1 MNHPRPP
8 LQSKRHPKLNGR
20 LHPAPPRWRK
30 PSPLVFVGLIVGSAF
45 FFHGLWISE
54 LTPLRIWQGFSRLWN
69 FLDQAIPPD
78 PSRLGSVIKATLE
91 TFEMALVG
99 TVFGAVLS
107 LPLAIFAA
115 KTTTPHPILFAF
127 TRSFVTLLRVIPDL
141 VWGLIFIIVVGLG
154 PAAGIMALT
163 ADTMG
168 FCGKFFAER
177 IEEIEPGPVEALRAI
192 GASEASI
199 IVGAIFPTTLP
210 SFVASTL
217 FALESSVRSA
227 VVLGLVGAGGIG
239 VELSTSMTLL
249 RYDEAFMVMIVI
261 FIVVLVVEQV
271 SSIIRRRIIGNSHM

>member
-1 MNHPRPP
+1 MR
-8 LQSKRHPKLNGR
+8 SKATPNSNNR
-20 LHPAPPRWRK
+20 LYSAPPRWRK
-30 PSPLVFVGLIVGSAF
+30 PSSLVFVILVIGSAF

-69 FLDQAIPPD
+69 FLDQAIPPN
-78 PSRLGSVIKATLE
+78 PKRLGSTIEATLE

-107 LPLAIFAA
+107 LPLAILAA
-115 KTTTPHPILFAF
+115 ENTTPHPIALGF
-127 TRSFVTLLRVIPDL
+127 TRSFITLLRVIPDL

-154 PAAGIMALT
+154 PVAGIMALT

-177 IEEIEPGPVEALRAI
+177 IEEVEPGPVEALSAI
-192 GASEASI
+192 GASKASI
-199 IVGAIFPTTLP
+199 IMLAIFPTTLP

-239 VELSTSMTLL
+239 VELSTSMQLL
-249 RYDEAFMVMIVI
+249 RYDEAFMVIIVI
-261 FIVVLVVEQV
+261 FGVVLLVEQI
-271 SSIIRRRIIGNSHM
+271 SSFIRRNIIGNAYG

>member
-1 MNHPRPP
+1 MNHRPSTRSKP
-8 LQSKRHPKLNGR
+8 QPDSTALPQS
-20 LHPAPPRWRK
+20 APPRWHR
-30 PSPLVFVGLIVGSAF
+30 PSPLVCIGLVIGAAF
-45 FFHGLWISE
+45 FLHGLWISE
-54 LTPLRIWQGFSRLWN
+54 LTPLRILRGFSRLWN
-69 FLDQAIPPD
+69 FLDQAIPPN
-78 PSRLGSVIKATLE
+78 PRRLGSVIQATLE

-99 TVFGAVLS
+99 TVFGAILS
-107 LPLAIFAA
+107 LPVAILAA
-115 KTTTPHPILFAF
+115 KNTTPHPMIFAAS
-127 TRSFVTLLRVIPDL
+127 RSFVTLLRVIPDL

-192 GASEASI
+192 GASQISI
-199 IVGAIFPTTLP
+199 IFGAIFPAALP

-239 VELSTSMTLL
+239 VELSTSMQLL
-249 RYDEAFMVMIVI
+249 RYDEAFMVIIVI
-261 FIVVLVVEQV
+261 FVVVLLVEQI
-271 SSIIRRRIIGNSHM
+271 SSLIRRRIIGNAHG

>member
-1 MNHPRPP
+1 MR
-8 LQSKRHPKLNGR
+8 SKITSESNGR

-30 PSPLVFVGLIVGSAF
+30 PSPLVFVGLVIGAAF

-69 FLDQAIPPD
+69 FLDQAIPPN
-78 PSRLGSVIKATLE
+78 PKRLSGVIQATLE

-107 LPLAIFAA
+107 LPLAILAA
-115 KTTTPHPILFAF
+115 KNTTPHSIIFGF
-127 TRSFVTLLRVIPDL
+127 TRSFITLLRVIPDL

-177 IEEIEPGPVEALRAI
+177 IEEIEPGPVDALRAI

-199 IVGAIFPTTLP
+199 IVGAIFPATLP

-239 VELSTSMTLL
+239 VELSTSMQLL
-249 RYDEAFMVMIVI
+249 RYDEALMVIIVI
-261 FIVVLVVEQV
+261 FVVVLLVEQV
-271 SSIIRRRIIGNSHM
+271 SSFIRRHIIGNVHG

>member
-1 MNHPRPP
+1 MPY
-8 LQSKRHPKLNGR
+8 K
-20 LHPAPPRWRK
+20 APPRWRK
-30 PSPLVFVGLIVGSAF
+30 PSPLIFVGLIVGAAF

-78 PSRLGSVIKATLE
+78 PSRLGSIIRATLE

-115 KTTTPHPILFAF
+115 KNTTPHPSIFAL

-141 VWGLIFIIVVGLG
+141 IWGLIFIIVVGLG

-177 IEEIEPGPVEALRAI
+177 IELNQDPWKP
-192 GASEASI
+192 
-199 IVGAIFPTTLP
+199 
-210 SFVASTL
+210 
-217 FALESSVRSA
+217 
-227 VVLGLVGAGGIG
+227 
-239 VELSTSMTLL
+239 
-249 RYDEAFMVMIVI
+249 
-261 FIVVLVVEQV
+261 
-271 SSIIRRRIIGNSHM
+271 